1 MKRLLISP
9 LLMTAMLISACVTIN
24 IYFPAAQAEQ
34 AAEKIVEDILGKPAQ
49 AEGEDKGAARAQ
61 GSIFGRMASTVLDFA
76 VPRAEAAEPD
86 FNVNTPE
93 IRRIQAQMKARNRD
107 LSPFY
112 SAGAVGFGRDGLVAV
127 RDQDAVSLKERNRV
141 RQLVEAENADRAALY
156 RAIANANGHPEWEGQ
171 VRQTFAGTWVK
182 EAAKGWWYQD
192 GKGQWRQK

>member
-9 LLMTAMLISACVTIN
+9 LLMTTMLIAGCVTIN

-49 AEGEDKGAARAQ
+49 GEDKGAARSAE
-61 GSIFGRMASTVLDFA
+61 SIFDRMASAVLDFA

-86 FNVNTPE
+86 FNVDTPE

-112 SAGAVGFGRDGLVAV
+112 QAGAVGFGRDGLVAV
-127 RDQDAVSLKERNRV
+127 RDQNAVSLKDRNRV

-156 RAIANANGHPEWEGQ
+156 RAIANANGHPEWESQ

-182 EAAKGWWYQD
+182 EAAQGWWYQD